1 MVSKSNDQGGA
12 YEYVR
17 GPSPH
22 PPRGVKHLPR
32 RARVLQALLRRA
44 LGARLQTLTGALQRV
59 RLGALPSGVL
69 GWVGG
74 GGGAEPGTH
83 HLTARV
89 HGAEPAGPGRR
100 RCGRLA
106 GWDA

>member
-1 MVSKSNDQGGA
+1 MSMFGGPA
-12 YEYVR
+12 
-17 GPSPH
+17 PH
-22 PPRGVKHLPR
+22 PARGVKYLPS

-69 GWVGG
+69 GWGGG

-83 HLTARV
+83 HLTAGV
-89 HGAEPAGPGRR
+89 HGSEPAGPGSR
-100 RCGRLA
+100 RCRRVV